1 MTPPFLTTRQITPR
15 VQACPFLLFSN
26 YSQCIKAFYT
36 IQKPAYK
43 SIQFYLLNIK
53 ILEDSKRKINLCTSV
68 TPQLGELNFQ
78 ICFQSALMLPAA
90 FTFVFGVWGGI
101 SFLLWQRSLFY
112 PEASSPYLW
121 VCIFVSC
128 SYNKQLWMFEKL
140 ITTGKKQKLASRFY
154 IYNAQNS
161 WKHITISINILE
173 DLFPPPL
180 TPNLISLQN

>member
-101 SFLLWQRSLFY
+101 SFLLWQRSLLY

-121 VCIFVSC
+121 ECAFLSAVRTINSCECLKNLLLQAKNKSWQVDSIFTMH
-128 SYNKQLWMFEKL
+128 K
-140 ITTGKKQKLASRFY
+140 
-154 IYNAQNS
+154 
-161 WKHITISINILE
+161 ILE
-173 DLFPPPL
+173 N
-180 TPNLISLQN
+180 T

>member
-90 FTFVFGVWGGI
+90 FTFVFGVWGGNL
-101 SFLLWQRSLFY
+101 FPTLTKVFVLPRSQLTL
-112 PEASSPYLW
+112 PLR

-128 SYNKQLWMFEKL
+128 S
-140 ITTGKKQKLASRFY
+140 
-154 IYNAQNS
+154 
-161 WKHITISINILE
+161 
-173 DLFPPPL
+173 
-180 TPNLISLQN
+180 